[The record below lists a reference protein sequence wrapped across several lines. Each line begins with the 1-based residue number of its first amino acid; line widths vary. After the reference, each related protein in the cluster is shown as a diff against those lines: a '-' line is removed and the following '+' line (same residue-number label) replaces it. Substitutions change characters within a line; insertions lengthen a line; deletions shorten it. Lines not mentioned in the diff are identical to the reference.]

1 MSQNSRFGNHTN
13 SVALS
18 KYRARCAI
26 SVPVN
31 QLVYR
36 RIVAIFP
43 AFRIKAVRIV
53 NVHRNRVK
61 AGGVFLYR
69 HSGNRS
75 GHLSGLPR
83 VKVLRHDKMPL
94 LKTIQID
101 LSMGK
106 ESDQGNCLTYGM
118 ALKYLPSR

>member
-31 QLVYR
+31 RLVYR

-61 AGGVFLYR
+61 EPAGFSFTVTREIAQAIYPGC
-69 HSGNRS
+69 
-75 GHLSGLPR
+75 R
-83 VKVLRHDKMPL
+83 V
-94 LKTIQID
+94 
-101 LSMGK
+101 
-106 ESDQGNCLTYGM
+106 
-118 ALKYLPSR
+118 